1 MAIENAHDRAML
13 LGMTTAR
20 ADAYRRVLQIL
31 RDMGPAKLW
40 PKEQACVRN
49 AADALLFCNDLADD
63 AGARDALAA
72 IAALSD
78 DLIASARWSTT
89 RAHRLLDD
97 VWACGP
103 SRAFGLPIAA

>member
-1 MAIENAHDRAML
+1 
-13 LGMTTAR
+13 MTTAR
-20 ADAYRRVLQIL
+20 AAAYRRVLQTL
-31 RDMGPAKLW
+31 RDVGSAKLW
-40 PKEQACVRN
+40 PKEQACVRD
-49 AADALLFCNDLADD
+49 AADALLFCSDLADD
-63 AGARDALAA
+63 TAARGALAA

-78 DLIASARWSTT
+78 DLVASARWSPV

>member
-1 MAIENAHDRAML
+1 ML

-20 ADAYRRVLQIL
+20 ATAYRRVLQTL

-40 PKEQACVRN
+40 PNEQACVRE
-49 AADALLFCNDLADD
+49 AADALLFSSDLADD

-72 IAALSD
+72 IAALGD
-78 DLIASARWSTT
+78 DLVASARWSPP
-89 RAHRLLDD
+89 RAQRLLDD

>member
-1 MAIENAHDRAML
+1 MAIEKAGGRAIL

>member
-1 MAIENAHDRAML
+1 
-13 LGMTTAR
+13 MTTAR
-20 ADAYRRVLQIL
+20 AGAYRRVLQTL
-31 RDMGPAKLW
+31 RDVAPAKLW

-49 AADALLFCNDLADD
+49 AAELLFCNDLADD